1 LIARGYPN
9 REVASEVPL
18 SENTVKTHVQSIF
31 GKLGAHNR
39 VEAAM
44 LASRRNL
51 I

>member
-1 LIARGYPN
+1 
-9 REVASEVPL
+9 VHL

-44 LASRRNL
+44 LASRKNL